1 MKLFPEI
8 HKALHGKGEGKEE
21 PTSIVDRYVIAIY
34 KGEMESHIIKGPAN
48 LSETMYRYMSL
59 PCWFISCKI
68 KWKGGGQPRRRLS
81 TAEFSHFSSSWT
93 F

>member
-68 KWKGGGQPRRRLS
+68 KWKGGGGAVKEEVINCRV
-81 TAEFSHFSSSWT
+81 
-93 F
+93 

>member
-48 LSETMYRYMSL
+48 L
-59 PCWFISCKI
+59 
-68 KWKGGGQPRRRLS
+68 
-81 TAEFSHFSSSWT
+81 
-93 F
+93 